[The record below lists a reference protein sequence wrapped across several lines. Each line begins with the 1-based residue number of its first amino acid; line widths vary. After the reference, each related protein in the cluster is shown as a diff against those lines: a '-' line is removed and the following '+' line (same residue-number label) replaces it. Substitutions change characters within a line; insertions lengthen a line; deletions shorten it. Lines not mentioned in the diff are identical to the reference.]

1 MISQLTCILVKFDF
15 FEHTIYLN
23 NKSTT
28 HLLALVKWYKPVKD
42 HKIRY
47 YCQVDDNDIK
57 SCNVELWSN
66 EFYKMGR
73 DSIIPIHNILC
84 KFIKSEFYIGK
95 KMQKEIKRN
104 DKYNTEKSI
113 Y

>member
-1 MISQLTCILVKFDF
+1 MMIQLTRMLVKFNF

-28 HLLALVKWYKPVKD
+28 HSLALVKWYKPVKD

-47 YCQVDDNDIK
+47 YCQVDDDDIK

-66 EFYKMGR
+66 EFYKLGR

-84 KFIKSEFYIGK
+84 KLLSQNFILERKCK
-95 KMQKEIKRN
+95 
-104 DKYNTEKSI
+104 NTWLLFL
-113 Y
+113 